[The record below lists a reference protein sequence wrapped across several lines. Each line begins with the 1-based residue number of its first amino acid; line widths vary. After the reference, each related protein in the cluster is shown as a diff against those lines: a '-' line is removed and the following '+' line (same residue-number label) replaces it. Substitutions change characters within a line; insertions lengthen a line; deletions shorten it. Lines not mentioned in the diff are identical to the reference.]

1 MNMNNNNMNNNNKVK
16 GNGVMNHN
24 RAPLA
29 DATNKNQ
36 SLSQSILNFNLFN

>member
-1 MNMNNNNMNNNNKVK
+1 MDDDNNNNSNKLR
-16 GNGVMNHN
+16 GNGAMNQN